1 MKRNQPLRQI
11 TRFRHWT
18 RKGYAA
24 FASLGRCVTI
34 GCLRKNVTERALA
47 KQTEPS
53 LTPYAQQA
61 ETEREAETMPSPDRE
76 QGRLLL
82 LLLLSV
88 SAQTDTTP
96 PAEPYRRNNLSYRR
110 NNLSHRRNTLLYSI
124 NNGRDAL
131 NASCNFD
138 LSLKRRI
145 ISKVTRRI
153 QCVYTHITHRE

>member
-76 QGRLLL
+76 KE
-82 LLLLSV
+82 LLLSV

-96 PAEPYRRNNLSYRR
+96 PAEPYRRNNLSYRI
-110 NNLSHRRNTLLYSI
+110 NTLLYSI

-145 ISKVTRRI
+145 ISKVTRCI
-153 QCVYTHITHRE
+153 QCVYTHIIHRE